1 MRPRQLL
8 TGAAVAAALL
18 VPAASAVALV
28 QFQSPSTNIGCIG
41 DAAGVRCDVR
51 TTSAKPPKRPKS
63 CQYDWGM
70 AFEVN
75 RTGRGHGLCVGDT
88 ALATPGDGRRKLAYG
103 RSIRLGPKLV
113 CTSRVT
119 GMTCRNTG
127 GHGFTL
133 SRTVIRL
140 F

>member
-1 MRPRQLL
+1 MSPRRLMFL
-8 TGAAVAAALL
+8 ASLAGALL
-18 VPAASAVALV
+18 VPVASATALV
-28 QFQSPSTNIGCIG
+28 QFQSPTTNIGCIG
-41 DAAGVRCDVR
+41 DAASVRCDVR
-51 TTSAKPPKRPKS
+51 TTSATPPKKPKA
-63 CQYDWGM
+63 CRYDWGS

-75 RTGRGHGLCVGDT
+75 RTGRGHGLCAGDT

-103 RSIRLGPKLV
+103 KSIRLGPKLV

-119 GMTCRNTG
+119 GMTCTNSG

-133 SRTVIRL
+133 SKTVIRL